1 MISRIDDAAALIQ
14 WQFERDR
21 RHLTC
26 AVSVTGPTPS
36 YEVATLPLWNGG
48 RVAVERFDT
57 PCDALHRHAAIVA
70 DLRSAGWTL
79 SAYSDQR

>member
-1 MISRIDDAAALIQ
+1 MIARKDDGAPLIR
-14 WQFERDR
+14 WQIERPR

-26 AVSVTGPTPS
+26 AVCVAGDAPA
-36 YEVATLPLWNGG
+36 YEVATMPLWNGG

-57 PCDALHRHAAIVA
+57 PCDALRRHAAIVA

-79 SAYSDQR
+79 SAYTDQR